1 MYIQHTSVLVGYT
14 HFLHCCYVH
23 VLYLK
28 ICIAVLNRNISLG
41 LLQIS
46 IRDTAHFQE
55 WLNPGRNKFIPGTAR
70 NCPGVVTP
78 LKWTR
83 NKECRAPKARCLL
96 RLGGLGE
103 RRKLPQWGLGRSP
116 SRQRILEHS
125 RSNEASFGNIFK

>member
-28 ICIAVLNRNISLG
+28 IYIAVLNRNISLG

-78 LKWTR
+78 LLNICFIIDLITVWL
-83 NKECRAPKARCLL
+83 CLAF
-96 RLGGLGE
+96 
-103 RRKLPQWGLGRSP
+103 S
-116 SRQRILEHS
+116 
-125 RSNEASFGNIFK
+125 